1 VTVDIEPLTEYCEFG
16 EDRVY
21 LLLVIARA
29 KENEET
35 SHNDVPTIRTV
46 VEDAAGLERAI
57 EELDHATRRFD
68 ERFRL
73 YLTANARD
81 ALAATFVLRSRM
93 DDWLEGRIH
102 GDDGIS
108 AKFKRVDS
116 EFKSVLQS
124 DRCGTDSNFIFDL
137 DDASAT
143 EAEQLQADLA
153 PHTTIEMVRE
163 TPNGYHV
170 VTAPFNYTELS
181 TPVEYEHKT
190 DGLVFL
196 SYLGE

>member
-1 VTVDIEPLTEYCEFG
+1 MTVDIEPLTEYCEFG

-21 LLLVIARA
+21 LLLAIARA
-29 KENEET
+29 KENEGA
-35 SHNDVPTIRTV
+35 SHDVPTIRNV
-46 VEDAAGLERAI
+46 VEDAAGLERAVA
-57 EELDHATRRFD
+57 ELDHATRRFD
-68 ERFRL
+68 ARFRL

-81 ALAATFVLRSRM
+81 ALAATFVLRRRM

-124 DRCGTDSNFIFDL
+124 DRCADDSNFVFDL
-137 DDASAT
+137 DDAGA
-143 EAEQLQADLA
+143 ADAGQLQADLA
-153 PHTTIEMVRE
+153 AHTTVRMVRG
-163 TPNGYHV
+163 TPNGYHL

-181 TPVEYEHKT
+181 TDVAYEHKT
-190 DGLVFL
+190 DGLVFC